1 MAKKFNTHN
10 ETEMRLVNVLAHGE
24 GLIDRDEFVRL
35 SNKTM
40 LSRYKSEGYIQE
52 ARNAGKGVYE
62 ITERF
67 KREYCAQLDPF
78 HRFSGSHSP
87 THSAGVNRVLSYLPS
102 GVHIQTGSEIQAEF
116 TTLLQA
122 SSHPA
127 YNRVSEILYLCR
139 EHLAETK
146 LALESAKTDVERA
159 ALTAEADRL
168 NARCARLMNV
178 KERWST
184 PDLRVTLERDQLKE
198 LLDRAEEHYQSYH
211 CSDFQKYFYDL
222 GIKRMMELYAS
233 GEREITLNIE
243 ITTSNYDWM
252 DVDAKEVW
260 SECCNTTPIIYIAA

>member
-1 MAKKFNTHN
+1 MAKRFNVHN
-10 ETEMRLVNVLAHGE
+10 ETEMHLVSVLANGE
-24 GLIDRDEFVRL
+24 GLIHRDEFVHL

-40 LSRYKSEGYIQE
+40 LSRYKAEGYIQE
-52 ARNAGKGVYE
+52 ARNAGKGFYE

-102 GVHIQTGSEIQAEF
+102 GVHIQTGSEIQSEF
-116 TTLLQA
+116 NTILQA
-122 SSHPA
+122 GSHPV
-127 YNRVSEILYLCR
+127 YTRMSEILHLCR
-139 EHLAETK
+139 EHLTETK
-146 LALESAKTDVERA
+146 LALEAAKTDIQRA
-159 ALTAEADRL
+159 ELTAEVDRL
-168 NARCARLMNV
+168 NARHCRLMNIRT
-178 KERWST
+178 RWST
-184 PDLRVTLERDQLKE
+184 PDLRVTLERDQLKT
-198 LLDRAEEHYQSYH
+198 LIDRVEEHYDEFH
-211 CSDFQKYFYDL
+211 GSDFQKHFYNL
-222 GIKRMMELYAS
+222 GITRMMELYAS